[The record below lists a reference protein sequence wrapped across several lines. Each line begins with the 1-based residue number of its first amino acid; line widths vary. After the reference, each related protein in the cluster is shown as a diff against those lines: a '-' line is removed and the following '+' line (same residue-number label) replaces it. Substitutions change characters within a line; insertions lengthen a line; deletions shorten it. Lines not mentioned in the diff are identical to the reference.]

1 MALDREMTTL
11 DFLEDPLVEY
21 WASAVITNSPKK
33 NPLRILQINCDD
45 GNLALRLSSQ
55 AHLVTGIDTSE
66 ENISSAKKK
75 RIEEV
80 AEPDFYVGDIFD
92 SRFKEHTF
100 DVVVAK
106 NFFSVSE
113 TNFSELLRRIKDVLK
128 PKGRLLIF
136 DCDYAAAADDSELL
150 RSDTLFLCTEAK
162 KAKKLRESSPDNT
175 HEELFE
181 HITYESRKLGLK
193 VRNKIRIKDRR
204 AHHEDDLPFYTK
216 HPMFLLEVTKADN
229 EEDEENEISLFWQR
243 NNDTGTDRCIKDL
256 HSFKRKAWGDMIER
270 YAPKK
275 KKKLKILDIGT
286 SSGFLAITMAL
297 RGHEVS
303 GIDISN
309 SKIASAIT
317 NAERM
322 NAKVN
327 FICAEADELPF
338 GDEEFDLIINR
349 NVIWKLPNPELAFS
363 QWYRV
368 LRTGGRLIYFDGDW
382 ETQPMLETDS
392 EYFDFNRSQAFEK
405 TPFSIYDDEGTK
417 GIFPINASSKKKRP
431 EWDRRTLA
439 KWGLIP
445 LAIRC
450 DVSDQLWDDYERGL
464 YFMTPQFVVVAE
476 KMIRTDYEPPTSMS
490 SGNIKKK

>member
-1 MALDREMTTL
+1 MDKQYDEIN
-11 DFLEDPLVEY
+11 FLEDVQLGY
-21 WASAVITNSPKK
+21 WTNAVISNSPKK
-33 NPLRILQINCDD
+33 SPLRILQINCA
-45 GNLALRLSSQ
+45 GGELCLALSSQ
-55 AHLVTGIDTSE
+55 AHLVTGIDLRE
-66 ENISSAKKK
+66 ELIIQAKKK

-80 AEPDFYVGDIFD
+80 AEPDFFVGDVFD
-92 SRFKEHTF
+92 ARFKENTF
-100 DVVVAK
+100 DVVVSK
-106 NFFSVSE
+106 DSLSTYDGHFPDI
-113 TNFSELLRRIKDVLK
+113 LKRIKDILK

-136 DCDYAAAADDSELL
+136 DSDYASAQDDIQNQSKETLELCDAAS
-150 RSDTLFLCTEAK
+150 EAK
-162 KAKKLRESSPDNT
+162 SKRVPSPDNK
-175 HEELFE
+175 HEELFDE
-181 HITYESRKLGLK
+181 LTYELRKLGMK
-193 VRNKIRIKDRR
+193 VKNKIRLKDPI
-204 AHHEDDLPFYTK
+204 AHKEENIAFYTK
-216 HPMFLLEVTKADN
+216 HPMFMLETSKADN
-229 EEDEENEISLFWQR
+229 EEDEENEISLFWQK
-243 NNDTGTDRCIKDL
+243 NNDSGIDRCIKDL
-256 HSFKRKAWGDMIER
+256 HSFKKKVWGDMIER

-297 RGHEVS
+297 RGHDVC

-309 SKIASAIT
+309 SKISAAIT

-338 GDEEFDLIINR
+338 EDEEFDLIINR

-368 LRTGGRLIYFDGDW
+368 LVPGGRLIYFDGDW
-382 ETQPMLETDS
+382 NSQPMMDETDS
-392 EYFDFNRSQAFEK
+392 EYFDFNRAQAFEK
-405 TPFSIYDDEGTK
+405 NPFSIYDDSTTQ
-417 GIFPINASSKKKRP
+417 GIFSVSTSKKKRP
-431 EWDRRTLA
+431 EWDRRTLS

-476 KMIRTDYEPPTSMS
+476 KMIRTDFDPPA
-490 SGNIKKK
+490 GLAEVAKKRNK

>member
-1 MALDREMTTL
+1 MDRQH
-11 DFLEDPLVEY
+11 DGVNFLEDALLGY
-21 WASAVITNSPKK
+21 WANAIISNSPKK
-33 NPLRILQINCDD
+33 HPLRILQLNSGEGDLC
-45 GNLALRLSSQ
+45 LALSSQ

-66 ENISSAKKK
+66 ENIIRSKKK

-80 AEPDFYVGDIFD
+80 AEPDFFVGDVFD
-92 SRFKEHTF
+92 PRFKENTF

-106 NFFSVSE
+106 NSLSIYSG
-113 TNFSELLRRIKDVLK
+113 NFPDILKRIKDILK

-136 DCDYAAAADDSELL
+136 DTDYSAALEDKQTQSEETLSLCVKAA
-150 RSDTLFLCTEAK
+150 EAK
-162 KAKKLRESSPDNT
+162 KNRIPSQDNR
-175 HEELFE
+175 HEELFDE
-181 HITYESRKLGLK
+181 LTYELRKLGMK
-193 VRNKIRIKDRR
+193 VKNKIRLKDPK
-204 AHHEDDLPFYTK
+204 AHREENIAFYTK
-216 HPMFLLEVTKADN
+216 HPMFMLETSKADN
-229 EEDEENEISLFWQR
+229 EEDEENEISLFWQK
-243 NNDTGTDRCIKDL
+243 NNDSGIDRCIKDL

-275 KKKLKILDIGT
+275 KKKLRILDIGT

-297 RGHEVS
+297 RGHDVC

-309 SKIASAIT
+309 SKITAAIT

-368 LRTGGRLIYFDGDW
+368 LVPGGRLIYFDGDW
-382 ETQPMLETDS
+382 NAQPMMDETDS
-392 EYFDFNRSQAFEK
+392 EYFDFNRAQAFEK
-405 TPFSIYDDEGTK
+405 SPFSLYDDSNTQ
-417 GIFPINASSKKKRP
+417 GIFSVSTSKKKRP
-431 EWDRRTLA
+431 EWDRRTLS

-476 KMIRTDYEPPTSMS
+476 KMIRTDFDPPA
-490 SGNIKKK
+490 GLADVAKKKK

>member
-1 MALDREMTTL
+1 MERQHDAV
-11 DFLEDPLVEY
+11 DFLENPLLKY
-21 WASAVITNSPKK
+21 WANAIISSSPRK
-33 NPLRILQINCDD
+33 NPLRILEINCGYGDLC
-45 GNLALRLSSQ
+45 LALSSQ
-55 AHLVTGIDTSE
+55 AHLVTGIDPDESK
-66 ENISSAKKK
+66 IKKAKSK

-80 AEPDFYVGDIFD
+80 AEPDFFVGDVFN
-92 SRFKEHTF
+92 SRFKENTF

-106 NFFSVSE
+106 NSFSTYE
-113 TNFSELLRRIKDVLK
+113 GNFQDLLKRIKDVLK
-128 PKGRLLIF
+128 PKGRLLVF
-136 DCDYAAAADDSELL
+136 DADYAAAADDEHNQSEF
-150 RSDTLFLCTEAK
+150 TKALCEAATD
-162 KAKKLRESSPDNT
+162 AKLSRHHSADNK
-175 HEELFE
+175 HDEIFDEL
-181 HITYESRKLGLK
+181 TYELRKLGMK
-193 VRNKIRIKDRR
+193 VKNRIRIKDPK
-204 AHHEDDLPFYTK
+204 AHREENAAFYSR
-216 HPMFLLEVTKADN
+216 HPMFMLESSKADN
-229 EEDEENEISLFWQR
+229 EEDEENEISLFWQK
-243 NNDTGTDRCIKDL
+243 NNDSGIDRCIKDL

-309 SKIASAIT
+309 SKISAAIT

-327 FICAEADELPF
+327 FICAEADDLPF
-338 GDEEFDLIINR
+338 GNEEFDLIINR
-349 NVIWKLPNPELAFS
+349 NVIWKLPNPEMAFA

-368 LRTGGRLIYFDGDW
+368 LVPGGRLIYFDGDW
-382 ETQPMLETDS
+382 STQPMIDADS
-392 EYFDFNRSQAFEK
+392 EYFDFNRAQAFEK
-405 TPFSIYDDEGTK
+405 TPFSIFDDTDSQ
-417 GIFPINASSKKKRP
+417 GIFSVSTSKKKRP
-431 EWDRRTLA
+431 EWDRRTLS

-476 KMIRTDYEPPTSMS
+476 KMVKTDSDPFGST
-490 SGNIKKK
+490 NDTNHKK

>member
-1 MALDREMTTL
+1 MDRQHGTVN
-11 DFLEDPLVEY
+11 FLEDELPGY
-21 WASAVITNSPKK
+21 WANIIISNAPKK
-33 NPLRILQINCDD
+33 NPLRILQINCGEGDLC
-45 GNLALRLSSQ
+45 LALSSQ
-55 AHLVTGIDTSE
+55 AHLVTGIDPDE
-66 ENISSAKKK
+66 EKIIRAKKK

-80 AEPDFYVGDIFD
+80 AEPDFFVGDVFD
-92 SRFKEHTF
+92 SRFKEKTF
-100 DVVVAK
+100 DVVVARNSLSTYEGHFPDILK
-106 NFFSVSE
+106 
-113 TNFSELLRRIKDVLK
+113 RIKDILR
-128 PKGRLLIF
+128 PKGKLLIF
-136 DCDYAAAADDSELL
+136 DADYSADIPHTEYGNDKIS
-150 RSDTLFLCTEAK
+150 RLCIRASEAK
-162 KAKKLRESSPDNT
+162 KIRTTSQDNNQ
-175 HEELFE
+175 EELFDE
-181 HITYESRKLGLK
+181 LTYELRKLGMK
-193 VRNKIRIKDRR
+193 VKNKIRLKDPR
-204 AHHEDDLPFYTK
+204 AHHPEDAAFYAK
-216 HPMFLLEVTKADN
+216 HPMFMLEISKADN
-229 EEDEENEISLFWQR
+229 DEDEENEISLFWQK
-243 NNDTGTDRCIKDL
+243 NNDSGIDRCIKDL

-297 RGHEVS
+297 RGHEVC

-309 SKIASAIT
+309 SKISSAIT

-349 NVIWKLPNPELAFS
+349 NVIWKLPNPELAFA

-368 LRTGGRLIYFDGDW
+368 LVPGGRLIYFDGDW
-382 ETQPMLETDS
+382 NIQPMMDETDS
-392 EYFDFNRSQAFEK
+392 EYFDFNRAQAFEK
-405 TPFSIYDDEGTK
+405 NPFSIYDDSNTQ
-417 GIFPINASSKKKRP
+417 GIFSVSTSKKKRP
-431 EWDRRTLA
+431 EWDRRTLS

-476 KMIRTDYEPPTSMS
+476 KMIRTDVDPPA
-490 SGNIKKK
+490 GLADVAKKKNR